1 MATPKL
7 VRDVLI
13 PVAYG
18 AAEIGVDAWDAQRKA
33 ALATA
38 TPYAPYV
45 GIAGAVLGLG
55 LMMANMYTE
64 DARVVVHAALPS
76 ATKQVYSWIKTAM
89 APSTG
94 RYATPVARP
103 VSSVGRWPAPAY
115 GGNNFDGLRL
125 E

>member
-1 MATPKL
+1 MQPKL
-7 VRDVLI
+7 MKDILI
-13 PVAYG
+13 PVVYG
-18 AAEIGVDAWDAQRKA
+18 GVEIGIDAWDTERKKT
-33 ALATA
+33 LATA

-45 GIAGAVLGLG
+45 GLAGTVLGLG

-76 ATKQVYSWIKTAM
+76 ATKQIYSWIKTAV

-94 RYATPVARP
+94 RYAVPVARP
-103 VSSVGRWPAPAY
+103 ISSVGRWPAPAY